1 MPIRRKLTK
10 AFSFIILAGCL
21 ILTTSCAYGNNE
33 SKQSS
38 EESEK
43 MQIIY
48 YNKTYE
54 VEIKEDKGL
63 VTDDM
68 IIDIIRRHP
77 YGDKIT
83 ILEVAATLKND
94 KIKQPGFF
102 LEI

>member
-21 ILTTSCAYGNNE
+21 ILTTSCAYGNNG

-38 EESEK
+38 EEMEK

-48 YNKTYE
+48 NNKTYE
-54 VEIKEDKGL
+54 LEIKEEDKGI
-63 VTDDM
+63 VTDGM

-83 ILEVAATLKND
+83 IIEVGGN
-94 KIKQPGFF
+94 F
-102 LEI
+102 EE

>member
-1 MPIRRKLTK
+1 MPIRRKLIK

-21 ILTTSCAYGNNE
+21 ILTTSCAYGNNG

-38 EESEK
+38 EEMEK

-48 YNKTYE
+48 NNKTYE
-54 VEIKEDKGL
+54 VEIKEDKRL
-63 VTDDM
+63 VTDDK

-83 ILEVAATLKND
+83 ILEVGGNVEK
-94 KIKQPGFF
+94 
-102 LEI
+102 